1 MDTLKLDVRGM
12 TCGGCSAR
20 VQHVLGRLEGVGQID
35 VQLPPGSLTV
45 VVDPTRVTLAQI
57 EAAIAKVG
65 FYATLS
71 TTGNAPQPA
80 HEAAR

>member
-1 MDTLKLDVRGM
+1 M

-35 VQLPPGSLTV
+35 VQLRPGSLTV

-57 EAAIAKVG
+57 EGAIAKVG
-65 FYATLS
+65 FLATLS
-71 TTGNAPQPA
+71 ATDNEAQPA
-80 HEAAR
+80 I